1 MDRSGWFF
9 RQLTTQ
15 STNNI
20 WLHRFAVLT
29 AAATLFL
36 IWMGGLVTSHG
47 VGMAVPDWPTTYG
60 YNMFFFPFSQWVG
73 GVFYEHSHRLI
84 ASAVGLLT
92 SILAIWVWLRQPPG
106 SPRRIVLGGII
117 ATLGLMG
124 VRTQT
129 MFIAL
134 ALVAVAVVIFALLQA
149 KADPH
154 PLRWII
160 LTTFALVLIQGV
172 LGGLRVTQLKDE
184 IGIFHGTLAQIFFAL
199 ICAVAI
205 VTSAR
210 WAKSKIGVYDG
221 GPLRYLYLLATGM
234 IFLQL
239 IIGATMRHQ
248 HAGLAIPDFPLAYGK
263 VWPATDA
270 ASIETYNQ
278 SRIEVSAANPITASG
293 VLLQMI
299 HRLNAVAVL
308 ALVIFACVKTIR
320 RFGWRSGFSKSTAF
334 WSGLIICQAL
344 LGAATIWTN
353 KAADVATAHVALGAL
368 SLVAGTSII
377 LWASRC
383 FQPAARSVEPM
394 GLVTKSGVPA

>member
-1 MDRSGWFF
+1 MGRSGWLF

-15 STNNI
+15 SFNNI

-84 ASAVGLLT
+84 ASVVGLFT
-92 SILAIWVWLRQPPG
+92 AILAIWVWLRQPAG
-106 SPRRIVLGGII
+106 SQRRMALCGII

-124 VRTQT
+124 VRTQS

-134 ALVAVAVVIFALLQA
+134 AVVAVAVVMFALSQA

-154 PLRWII
+154 PLRWIV
-160 LTTFALVLIQGV
+160 LTAFALVLIQGV

-199 ICAVAI
+199 ICAIAI

-210 WAKSKIGVYDG
+210 WAQSKIGVYDG
-221 GPLRYLYLLATGM
+221 GSLRYLYLLATGM

-248 HAGLAIPDFPLAYGK
+248 HAGLAIPDFPLAYGGL
-263 VWPATDA
+263 WPATDA
-270 ASIETYNQ
+270 ASIESYNRL
-278 SRIEVSAANPITASG
+278 RIEVAAANPITASG
-293 VLLQMI
+293 VLLQMV
-299 HRLNAVAVL
+299 HRINAVVVL
-308 ALVIFACVKTIR
+308 VLVLVTCVKTVR
-320 RFGWRSGFSKSTAF
+320 RFGWRSGFAKGAF
-334 WSGLIICQAL
+334 FLERVDHL
-344 LGAATIWTN
+344 
-353 KAADVATAHVALGAL
+353 
-368 SLVAGTSII
+368 AGTPRRGEH
-377 LWASRC
+377 LEE
-383 FQPAARSVEPM
+383 Q
-394 GLVTKSGVPA
+394 SG

>member
-1 MDRSGWFF
+1 
-9 RQLTTQ
+9 
-15 STNNI
+15 
-20 WLHRFAVLT
+20 
-29 AAATLFL
+29 
-36 IWMGGLVTSHG
+36 MGGLVTSHG

-84 ASAVGLLT
+84 ASVVGLLT
-92 SILAIWVWLRQPPG
+92 AILAIWVWLRHSRGRQR
-106 SPRRIVLGGII
+106 SIVLCGII

-154 PLRWII
+154 PLRWIV
-160 LTTFALVLIQGV
+160 LTAFALVLIQGV
-172 LGGLRVTQLKDE
+172 LGGLRVTQLRDE

-199 ICAVAI
+199 VCAIAI
-205 VTSAR
+205 ITSSR
-210 WAKSKIGVYDG
+210 WARSKIAVYDG
-221 GPLRYLYLLATGM
+221 GSLRYLYVLATGM
-234 IFLQL
+234 IVLQL

-248 HAGLAIPDFPLAYGK
+248 HAGLAIPDFPLAYGRL
-263 VWPATDA
+263 WPATDA

-278 SRIEVSAANPITASG
+278 TRIEVAAANPITPSG
-293 VLLQMI
+293 VLLQMV

-308 ALVIFACVKTIR
+308 ALVLVACVRTVR
-320 RFGWRSGFSKSTAF
+320 RFGWRSGFSKGAAF
-334 WSGLIICQAL
+334 WTGLIICQAI

-368 SLVAGTSII
+368 SLVTGTSLV

-383 FQPAARSVEPM
+383 FQPVARTVEPM
-394 GLVTKSGVPA
+394 GLVTKSEVPA